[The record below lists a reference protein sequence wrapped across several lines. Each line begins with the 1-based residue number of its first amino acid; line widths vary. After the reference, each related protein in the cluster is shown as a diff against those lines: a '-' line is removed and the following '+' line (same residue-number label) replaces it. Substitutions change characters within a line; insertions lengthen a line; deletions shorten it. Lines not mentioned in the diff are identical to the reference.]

1 MKKKIN
7 RQLTGISFLAV
18 VITLVLMTAA
28 FYRIFKAQVMDDLK
42 LYAQVISESDILDRA
57 WQKEY
62 GDMFHLVR
70 TTVIAP
76 DGKVLYDSNANVGQ
90 MDNHLERPE
99 IREAFTYGQGQSIRQ
114 SSTMNRST
122 FYYTLRLADGNVLRV
137 SREAHSVWS
146 ILYRSVPVLAVA
158 LVALLVVCMILSHF
172 LTKSLVTPIECM
184 VVDISH
190 IEEDKVYEELLPF
203 ARTIRRQHE
212 EILANASMR
221 QEFTA
226 NVSHELKTPLAAIS
240 GYSELIESGMASGED
255 VVRFASGI
263 RQSAGRLL
271 TLINDT
277 IRLSELD
284 SCAQEISFEEVDLYE
299 MARDSVEM
307 LQIRAE
313 ERNVRL
319 SLAGSSCR
327 ILGDKQ
333 MIEELIYNLCD
344 NAMSYNVAGG
354 SVLVSVEQEQKAA
367 VLRVK
372 DTGIGI
378 PKEHQ
383 ERIFER
389 FYRVD
394 KSRSKS
400 TGGTGLGLAIVKHIV
415 AVHQAEISLISETNQ
430 GTEVIVVFDGNNPTA
445 GLRNVQNAPI

>member
-1 MKKKIN
+1 MKRKIN
-7 RQLTGISFLAV
+7 RQLIGISFVAV
-18 VITLVLMTAA
+18 VITLLLMTAA
-28 FYRIFKAQVMDDLK
+28 FYRIFKAQVMDDLQI
-42 LYAQVISESDILDRA
+42 YARVISGSDILDRV
-57 WQKEY
+57 WQEAS
-62 GDMFHLVR
+62 GDASLLVR

-76 DGKVLYDSNANVGQ
+76 DGKVLYDSNANPGQ

-99 IREAFTYGQGQSIRQ
+99 IREAFEYGQGQSIRQ
-114 SSTMNRST
+114 SETMKKST
-122 FYYTLRLADGNVLRV
+122 FYYTLRLEDGNVLRV
-137 SREAHSVWS
+137 SREAHSIWS
-146 ILYRSVPVLAVA
+146 ILYRSMPVLVIA
-158 LVALLVVCMILSHF
+158 LCALLLLCMGLSHY
-172 LTKSLVTPIECM
+172 LTKSLVKPIEHM
-184 VVDISH
+184 VADISH

-203 ARTIRRQHE
+203 ARTIRSQHE
-212 EILANASMR
+212 EILGNASMR

-240 GYSELIESGMASGED
+240 GYSELIENGMASGED
-255 VVRFASGI
+255 VVRFAAGI

-284 SCAQEISFEEVDLYE
+284 ASTGEVIFEEIDLYE
-299 MARDSVEM
+299 MAKDSVEM

-313 ERNVRL
+313 ERDV
-319 SLAGSSCR
+319 SLALEGSSCR
-327 ILGDKQ
+327 ILGDRQ

-344 NAMSYNVAGG
+344 NAMSYNVAKGR
-354 SVLVSVEQEQKAA
+354 VLVSVKADDTTV
-367 VLRVK
+367 VLSVE

-415 AVHQAEISLISETNQ
+415 AVHQAEILLISEENR
-430 GTEVIVVFDGNNPTA
+430 GTKVTITFA
-445 GLRNVQNAPI
+445 I

>member
-7 RQLTGISFLAV
+7 RQLIGISFAAV

-28 FYRIFKAQVMDDLK
+28 FYRIFMVQVLDDLK
-42 LYAQVISESDILDRA
+42 IYARVISESDILDRA
-57 WQKEY
+57 WQEEY
-62 GDMFHLVR
+62 GNAFGPVR

-76 DGKVLYDSNANVGQ
+76 DGKVLYDSNVNAGQ

-99 IREAFTYGQGQSIRQ
+99 IREALIDGEGESIRQ

-122 FYYTLRLADGNVLRV
+122 FYYTLRLLDGNVLRV
-137 SREAHSVWS
+137 SREAHSIWS

-158 LVALLVVCMILSHF
+158 LCTLLLMCMALSHY
-172 LTKSLVTPIECM
+172 LTQSLVKPIERM
-184 VVDISH
+184 VADISH
-190 IEEDKVYEELLPF
+190 IEENKVYEELLPF

-212 EILANASMR
+212 EILGNASVR

-240 GYSELIESGMASGED
+240 GYSELIENGMASGED
-255 VVRFASGI
+255 AVRFAAGI
-263 RQSAGRLL
+263 RQSANRLL

-284 SCAQEISFEEVDLYE
+284 SPTPEITFEEINLYE
-299 MARDSVEM
+299 IARESVEM

-313 ERNVRL
+313 ERNVKL
-319 SLAGSSCR
+319 SLEGSSCK

-333 MIEELIYNLCD
+333 MMEELIYNLCD

-354 SVLVSVEQEQKAA
+354 SVLVSVEQNQQVV
-367 VLRVK
+367 VLCVK

-378 PKEHQ
+378 PREHQ

-415 AVHQAEISLISETNQ
+415 AVHQAEISLTSEVSR
-430 GTEVIVVFDGNNPTA
+430 GTEVVVTFASMG
-445 GLRNVQNAPI
+445 RFMS